1 MVIPIL
7 NIELLIYGTDFQGGD
22 SAAGKQALP
31 VGKIIEA
38 NVLRKDN
45 QEIIRTFIMCEWY
58 LEKIVKKIQI

>member
-1 MVIPIL
+1 MACFDQKWKKC
-7 NIELLIYGTDFQGGD
+7 DF
-22 SAAGKQALP
+22 SAGKQALP

-45 QEIIRTFIMCEWY
+45 QEIIRTSIMCEWY